1 MTTGAGINPAMS
13 KISQRRAL
21 LLAAIVPVVLV
32 AGCSAGS
39 NTQAMKGEAS
49 PATPTDTM
57 MSPSET
63 DTDMTSPTATGTET
77 GTETASPTGTATGGA
92 PAGQPRAAV
101 QNYFD
106 ALKSGNVDQ
115 VVGTFADDAVAAVDG
130 EATATGSQAIRTL
143 FEGKLQGNGDMTKA
157 THTIDETR
165 TAGSQDAFVR
175 STSKQG
181 DDTYREFFVLTKDGG
196 KWMISRFMNNKS
208 S

>member
-1 MTTGAGINPAMS
+1 MS

-63 DTDMTSPTATGTET
+63 DTDMMSPGPTGTET
-77 GTETASPTGTATGGA
+77 GMETASPTGTATAGA
-92 PAGQPRAAV
+92 ADQPRTAV
-101 QNYFD
+101 QNYFN

-115 VVGTFADDAVAAVDG
+115 VVSTFADDAVAAVDG

-143 FEGKLQGNGDMTKA
+143 FQGKLQGNGDMTKA

-196 KWMISRFMNNKS
+196 KWMIARFMNNQS

>member
-1 MTTGAGINPAMS
+1 MS

-39 NTQAMKGEAS
+39 NTQAMKGQAS

-57 MSPSET
+57 MSPTET
-63 DTDMTSPTATGTET
+63 DTDMMSPTATDTVTASPTATG
-77 GTETASPTGTATGGA
+77 AGA
-92 PAGQPRAAV
+92 DQPRTAV
-101 QNYFD
+101 ENFFN
-106 ALKSGNVDQ
+106 ALKSGNADQ
-115 VVGTFADDAVAAVDG
+115 VVSTFSDDAVAAVDG

-143 FEGKLQGNGDMTKA
+143 FQGKLQGGGDMTKA
-157 THTIDETR
+157 THTIDETH
-165 TAGSQDAFVR
+165 TAGNQDAFVR

-181 DDTYREFFVLTKDGG
+181 DDTFREFFVLTKDGG